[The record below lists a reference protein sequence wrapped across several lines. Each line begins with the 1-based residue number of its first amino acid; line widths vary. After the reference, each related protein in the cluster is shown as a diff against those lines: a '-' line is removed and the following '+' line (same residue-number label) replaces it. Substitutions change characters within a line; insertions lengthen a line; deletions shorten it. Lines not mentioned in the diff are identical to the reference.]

1 MKRSLTLAVAALFA
15 AGTAYASHCPKD
27 VKAID
32 EALAKNPK
40 LTAAQLKE
48 VKAHRDKGE
57 ELHKAGKHGES
68 EAELHKAMK
77 TLKIEHEAA
86 KKS

>member
-27 VKAID
+27 MKAID
-32 EALAKNPK
+32 EAMKTAK
-40 LTAAQLKE
+40 LSDAQKKE
-48 VKAHRDKGE
+48 VQAHRTKGE
-57 ELHKAGKHGES
+57 ELHKAGKHAES

>member
-1 MKRSLTLAVAALFA
+1 MKRMLAVAVAALFA
-15 AGTAYASHCPKD
+15 GTAFASHCPKD

-32 EALAKNPK
+32 DAMKTAK
-40 LTAAQLKE
+40 LSDAQKKD
-48 VKAHRDKGE
+48 VKAQRDKGE
-57 ELHKAGKHGES
+57 ELHKAGKHAES
-68 EAELHKAMK
+68 EVELHKAMK

>member
-1 MKRSLTLAVAALFA
+1 MKRSLALAVAALFA

-27 VKAID
+27 IKAID
-32 EALAKNPK
+32 DAMKTAK
-40 LTAAQLKE
+40 LSDAQKKE
-48 VKAHRDKGE
+48 VKAQRDKGE
-57 ELHKAGKHGES
+57 ELHKAGKHAES
-68 EAELHKAMK
+68 EVELHKAMK

>member
-1 MKRSLTLAVAALFA
+1 MKRTLALAVAALFA

-27 VKAID
+27 IKAID
-32 EALAKNPK
+32 DAMKTAK
-40 LTAAQLKE
+40 LSDAQKKE
-48 VKAHRDKGE
+48 VMAHRNKGE
-57 ELHKAGKHGES
+57 ELHKAGKHPES